1 MAYGGLKDL
10 TRGTTYGKILRDKA
24 FNIANNLKSDGHQR
38 DLASMVYKLFYKATF
53 GSGIENE
60 NTWYKR
66 PSNLTMRHL
75 VEELQKPI
83 IKKFEKR
90 KVQSPFI
97 DNICGADLADMQ
109 LISFFI
115 MCYSYL

>member
-1 MAYGGLKDL
+1 MAYGGFKDL
-10 TRGTTYGKILRDKA
+10 TRRTASGKILRDKA
-24 FNIANNLKSDGHQR
+24 FNIANNPKSDGYQT
-38 DLASMVYKLFYKATF
+38 DLTSMVYKRFDKTTS

-60 NTWYKR
+60 NTWYRR
-66 PSNLTMRHL
+66 PSNLTLRHL

-83 IKKFEKR
+83 IKEFEKR

-109 LISFFI
+109 LLSFVI